1 VGPHETQP
9 PISRTFVV
17 VTFAASIAIGAIIIY
32 LGVNGM
38 IGAGFP

>member
-9 PISRTFVV
+9 KISTAFVV
-17 VTFAASIAIGAIIIY
+17 VTFAVAIAIGALVIY

-38 IGAGFP
+38 IGAGIP